1 MLEHD
6 RTFNSK
12 EIVPMRQETGKI
24 VIWEMKTILCK
35 IGTNPQKNKLS
46 TNEILSA
53 HEVYLNIE

>member
-1 MLEHD
+1 
-6 RTFNSK
+6 
-12 EIVPMRQETGKI
+12 
-24 VIWEMKTILCK
+24 MKTILCK